1 MVEWG
6 PAHLGGKLDLS
17 MPGDEVSGSIGIRI
31 EQADE
36 LRAALEAAGLM
47 TDELRAY
54 IGALEG
60 ASANGGFLPLPI
72 REDGIYFLGNRVAA
86 IPFDEFLS
94 PASET

>member
-1 MVEWG
+1 
-6 PAHLGGKLDLS
+6 
-17 MPGDEVSGSIGIRI
+17 
-31 EQADE
+31 
-36 LRAALEAAGLM
+36 M